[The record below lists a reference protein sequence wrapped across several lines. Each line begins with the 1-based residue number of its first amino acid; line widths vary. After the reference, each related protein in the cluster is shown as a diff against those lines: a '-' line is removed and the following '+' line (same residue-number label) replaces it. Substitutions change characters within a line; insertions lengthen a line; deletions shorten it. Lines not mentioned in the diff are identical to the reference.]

1 MSVNARSNVI
11 YTHRLLT
18 SFSRALI
25 IICIIW
31 LIILLLS
38 SGDVH
43 PNPGPSDFDV
53 LSNHTST
60 SSTSYDLY
68 NFLNFPNHLS
78 TVHYNVQS
86 IRFKIDLLMTE
97 FSQFDIVSF
106 TETWL
111 SDNCPTSDLLFP
123 SFYPPERKDRISD
136 RYGGVMVYVKD
147 SISYVRRNDLEITGV
162 ECIWIQIKLCN
173 KRNILF
179 GVFYRPP
186 NSDSAYYSLIEDSIG
201 LAMDSNISN
210 IIISGDFNINQL
222 NSTSFRKITSLC
234 SQFNLFQLIEEP
246 THYTENSSSL
256 IDLLFVSNKESV
268 LTSGVGEPCLE
279 NNIRYHCPIFAVFN
293 FLKPKRTSVRR
304 VIWKYDQVDYSTL
317 KSYFNG
323 INWNELISND
333 IDNYVENITS
343 AIKDGI
349 NRTIP
354 HKMVTIKLHEPP
366 WITNLIKGKIRQCK
380 RLYRI
385 TGRDLKELETRLLI

>member
-43 PNPGPSDFDV
+43 SNPGPSDFDV

-179 GVFYRPP
+179 GVF
-186 NSDSAYYSLIEDSIG
+186 
-201 LAMDSNISN
+201 
-210 IIISGDFNINQL
+210 
-222 NSTSFRKITSLC
+222 
-234 SQFNLFQLIEEP
+234 
-246 THYTENSSSL
+246 
-256 IDLLFVSNKESV
+256 
-268 LTSGVGEPCLE
+268 
-279 NNIRYHCPIFAVFN
+279 
-293 FLKPKRTSVRR
+293 
-304 VIWKYDQVDYSTL
+304 
-317 KSYFNG
+317 
-323 INWNELISND
+323 
-333 IDNYVENITS
+333 
-343 AIKDGI
+343 
-349 NRTIP
+349 
-354 HKMVTIKLHEPP
+354 
-366 WITNLIKGKIRQCK
+366 
-380 RLYRI
+380 
-385 TGRDLKELETRLLI
+385 